1 MPIQSLVELLLDELI
16 RGVTFTPSPT
26 AWEDQVLYFLL
37 VDRFSDNNEKGYRD
51 LKGNLVNTGTTPL
64 FQPADAL
71 NAVQTPADAAR
82 WRDAGS
88 GYVGGKLTGVTS
100 KLGYLKRMGVTALWL
115 SPVFKQVSFQ
125 QTYHGYGI
133 QDYLQVNPR
142 FGTADDLRNL
152 VNAAHVN
159 GMRVILDIIL
169 NHTGDVFTYNPNR
182 YLSTDKDGRQF
193 PDPRWDGNLYDV
205 RAFNDSHGNA
215 SRVFVRTDPSNPAGL
230 PGPDDAV
237 WPVEFQNPATFTR
250 KGQINNFD
258 FDPEFREGDFFDLKD
273 VHQGVGPVDAY
284 RPSEAL
290 MDQLEVYKYW
300 MAFAD
305 LDGYRVDTVKHMD
318 LGAAR
323 LFGSAM
329 KEFAARI
336 GKDNFYLIAEITGGR
351 SFAFDTLGITG
362 LDAALGI
369 DEIPDKLEF
378 LAKGF
383 RNPNDY
389 FSLFRNSE
397 LIGQGSHTWF
407 RNKVVTLFNDHD
419 QVSKGQNKARFCAD
433 PAKAKGVVSA
443 LALNVMT
450 LGIPCIYYGTEQSF
464 DGQGSGDGADKFIRE
479 AMFGGEFGSFG
490 SRERHFFDEDHQVY
504 RELQKILKLREAD
517 RIYTRGRQFL
527 RPISGDGFNFGLPLM
542 LGGQILSVVAWSRL
556 LDDQEA
562 VLAINT
568 DMDSHRSAWVTVDA
582 SLHTVNDKMRCIYST
597 DSAQVGTEVTV
608 EPRNGLAVSLTVP
621 SAGFVIYR

>member
-273 VHQGVGPVDAY
+273 VHQGVGRWTP
-284 RPSEAL
+284 
-290 MDQLEVYKYW
+290 
-300 MAFAD
+300 
-305 LDGYRVDTVKHMD
+305 
-318 LGAAR
+318 
-323 LFGSAM
+323 
-329 KEFAARI
+329 I
-336 GKDNFYLIAEITGGR
+336 GHR
-351 SFAFDTLGITG
+351 
-362 LDAALGI
+362 
-369 DEIPDKLEF
+369 
-378 LAKGF
+378 
-383 RNPNDY
+383 
-389 FSLFRNSE
+389 
-397 LIGQGSHTWF
+397 
-407 RNKVVTLFNDHD
+407 
-419 QVSKGQNKARFCAD
+419 
-433 PAKAKGVVSA
+433 
-443 LALNVMT
+443 
-450 LGIPCIYYGTEQSF
+450 
-464 DGQGSGDGADKFIRE
+464 
-479 AMFGGEFGSFG
+479 
-490 SRERHFFDEDHQVY
+490 RH
-504 RELQKILKLREAD
+504 
-517 RIYTRGRQFL
+517 
-527 RPISGDGFNFGLPLM
+527 
-542 LGGQILSVVAWSRL
+542 
-556 LDDQEA
+556 
-562 VLAINT
+562 
-568 DMDSHRSAWVTVDA
+568 
-582 SLHTVNDKMRCIYST
+582 
-597 DSAQVGTEVTV
+597 
-608 EPRNGLAVSLTVP
+608 
-621 SAGFVIYR
+621 

>member
-1 MPIQSLVELLLDELI
+1 MPIQSLAELHLNELI
-16 RGVTFTPSPT
+16 QGRTFTPSPT

-37 VDRFSDNNEKGYRD
+37 VDRFSDNNERGYRD
-51 LKGNLVNTGTTPL
+51 LNGNLVNIGTTPL

-71 NAVQTPADAAR
+71 NAVQTPADAAH
-82 WRDAGS
+82 WRDAGA
-88 GYVGGKLTGVTS
+88 GYVGGQLAGVTR
-100 KLGYLKRMGVTALWL
+100 KLGYLRRMGVTALWL

-182 YLSTDKDGRQF
+182 YLTMGTDGRQF
-193 PDPRWDGNLYDV
+193 LDPRWDGNLYDV

-250 KGQINNFD
+250 KGRINNFD

-284 RPSEAL
+284 QPSDAL
-290 MDQLEVYKYW
+290 THQLEVYKYW

-305 LDGYRVDTVKHMD
+305 LDGYRVDTAKHMD

-351 SFAFDTLGITG
+351 SFAFDTLASPVSTLLWASTKSQTNSNSWLKASATPMIT
-362 LDAALGI
+362 
-369 DEIPDKLEF
+369 
-378 LAKGF
+378 LACF
-383 RNPNDY
+383 ATR
-389 FSLFRNSE
+389 SS
-397 LIGQGSHTWF
+397 
-407 RNKVVTLFNDHD
+407 
-419 QVSKGQNKARFCAD
+419 
-433 PAKAKGVVSA
+433 SA
-443 LALNVMT
+443 
-450 LGIPCIYYGTEQSF
+450 
-464 DGQGSGDGADKFIRE
+464 
-479 AMFGGEFGSFG
+479 
-490 SRERHFFDEDHQVY
+490 
-504 RELQKILKLREAD
+504 
-517 RIYTRGRQFL
+517 RGRTH
-527 RPISGDGFNFGLPLM
+527 GFATK
-542 LGGQILSVVAWSRL
+542 SSR
-556 LDDQEA
+556 
-562 VLAINT
+562 
-568 DMDSHRSAWVTVDA
+568 S
-582 SLHTVNDKMRCIYST
+582 ST
-597 DSAQVGTEVTV
+597 TMT
-608 EPRNGLAVSLTVP
+608 R
-621 SAGFVIYR
+621 